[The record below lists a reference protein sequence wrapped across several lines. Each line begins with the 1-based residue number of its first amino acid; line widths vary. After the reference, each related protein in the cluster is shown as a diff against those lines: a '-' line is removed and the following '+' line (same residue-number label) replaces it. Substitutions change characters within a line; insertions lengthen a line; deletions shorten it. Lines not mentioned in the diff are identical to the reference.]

1 MDKKL
6 EKSLIDAL
14 SWASL
19 RELPEK
25 DKGEDVYILALA
37 LVSKKDGSKAYVAT
51 KKTKDGTDKIVKD
64 FGSTAMIVKVEEVY
78 PYLLLDAS
86 YIPQFNDKKKEER
99 IKWLTL
105 TDTEGGNYEDMSLK
119 ELNKAILN
127 RAIQCH
133 LKAINN
139 E

>member
-25 DKGEDVYILALA
+25 DKGEEVYILALA
-37 LVSKKDGSKAYVAT
+37 LVSKKDGSKSYVAL
-51 KKTKDGTDKIVKD
+51 KKDKNGEDKIVKD
-64 FGSTAMIVKVEEVY
+64 FGTTAMIVKVDEVY
-78 PYLLLDAS
+78 PYILLDAS
-86 YIPQFNDKKKEER
+86 YVPQFNDKKKEER

-105 TDTEGGNYEDMSLK
+105 TDPEGGNYEDMSLK

-127 RAIQCH
+127 RAIQNH
-133 LKAINN
+133 IRAIN
-139 E
+139 EE